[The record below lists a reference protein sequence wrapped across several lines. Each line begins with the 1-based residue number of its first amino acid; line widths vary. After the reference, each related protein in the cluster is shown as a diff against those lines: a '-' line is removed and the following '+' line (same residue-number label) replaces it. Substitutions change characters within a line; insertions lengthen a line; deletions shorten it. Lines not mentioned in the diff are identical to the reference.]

1 MATVRDDG
9 IVDLTGRGLQFLL
22 SFDMSQ
28 ARRSIEEITPTMDG
42 FLKVL
47 KTMKDDAAA
56 TAQTIGELFKNM
68 SAHTGD
74 MGLMAMI
81 GGDPSK
87 MADLSA
93 AVTKFHREA
102 QAGARQT
109 QQEYATL
116 FREILRLAGGFDEA
130 GKANE
135 KLNASKPPSAPTKLP
150 GVPSPGDEGGGGG
163 GGNGALGAASG
174 LAGMVGIGTA
184 VSKTME
190 TATDLS
196 EVIQR
201 LGQQFKLNDQEIAAW
216 KQGIVDAQSAVGGT
230 TKELIEITRVI
241 MQTSERLHT
250 VDMAKPFVEAAE
262 QVSRLTGVSGTEV
275 AKLLAQYEKFGL
287 VTKDTVKD
295 FVGDMYEAAQKGAGS
310 FGDIAKNVGEAGKA
324 VQFFYTQ
331 SIQPGG
337 AFAGKRDEAREYF
350 RNMAVEMASLMSR
363 LNSYGVESSIVTKAG
378 EAMRAMTSDQMIQ
391 LRQFLQSAT
400 NMTEEESGKLAQAL
414 QMGDVSTVIQ
424 QLAKSVQGIPGGWER
439 ITKDLPQ
446 MFAGAVSDDVLQM
459 FSALRAVPLEE
470 LGKLKEILPGIVD
483 GVRSLDDGTKRYNNS
498 LAGSKRVFGE
508 AIDSLRTM
516 HAQWLDNS
524 GVGKAFYDV
533 LTSIVNVLKEFPA
546 LTRIA
551 AGLGLMAT
559 SAVTLSGAF
568 RLVGA
573 AAPWLA
579 TVFPKLAGLLGVGEG
594 AAAAAGGG
602 GLIAGF
608 SGLAS
613 AVGGFVS
620 SLLSVRT
627 IGAAAVMALG
637 YLIIKLT
644 GLDEKFSGAN
654 WAKAFTDLKDE
665 ASATI
670 EVLKQDLTPVW
681 NRAVEMADA
690 VGQKLAAWKGYV
702 EDTARAILNLVPGG
716 EALKNALNLNPK
728 PGAGAAG
735 GGKQEQTNWAKE
747 LIEGVLAYKFPL
759 PALAMEAYR
768 LWRQT
773 DIENEK
779 TRQSIERGMSE
790 MGKDRQ
796 QSSGSVDRTAAT
808 PMIDTGSIARQ
819 IALQLPVNAPAASAK
834 GVVES
839 GMSIRQVTD
848 DITQQA
854 LMAKIAS
861 MAGDISVIAQS
872 TSAGGS
878 LAATRTAPQAIV
890 AAPRTQ
896 AISAVDTNKVTFEQ
910 LQALIS
916 AQANA
921 SKPTPFPDSIK
932 ADTSELAQV
941 IREVAAQVA
950 NQIGMGQQSARQT
963 MPAPQYD
970 AGAPWSPKVTSGM
983 QEA

>member
-1 MATVRDDG
+1 
-9 IVDLTGRGLQFLL
+9 
-22 SFDMSQ
+22 
-28 ARRSIEEITPTMDG
+28 MDG

-47 KTMKDDAAA
+47 KSMKDDAAA
-56 TAQTIGELFKNM
+56 TAQTIGDLFKSM
-68 SAHTGD
+68 SAHTGE

-87 MADLSA
+87 MQELSA

-135 KLNASKPPSAPTKLP
+135 KLNSSKPPNAPTKMP

-174 LAGMVGIGTA
+174 LAGMVGIGAA
-184 VSKTME
+184 VNKTME

-196 EVIQR
+196 EAIQR

-230 TKELIEITRVI
+230 TKELIDMTKVI

-250 VDMAKPFVEAAE
+250 VEMAKPFVEAAE

-310 FGDIAKNVGEAGKA
+310 FGDIAKNVAEAGKA

-337 AFAGKRDEAREYF
+337 AFAGKKDEAREYF
-350 RNMAVEMASLMSR
+350 RNMAVEMASLMNR
-363 LNSYGVESSIVTKAG
+363 LNQFGVDSSIVTKAG
-378 EAMRAMTSDQMIQ
+378 EAMRSMTSDQMIQ

-446 MFAGAVSDDVLQM
+446 MFAGSVSDDVLQM

-483 GVRSLDDGTKRYNNS
+483 GVKSLDDGTKRYNNS

-508 AIDSLRTM
+508 AIESLRTM

-533 LTSIVNVLKEFPA
+533 LTSIVNVLKEFPT

-551 AGLGLMAT
+551 TGLGLVAT

-579 TVFPKLAGLLGVGEG
+579 TLFPKLSGLLLGAGEG
-594 AAAAAGGG
+594 AAAAGGG

-620 SLLSVRT
+620 SLLSLRT
-627 IGAAAVMALG
+627 VGAGAVMAIG
-637 YLIIKLT
+637 YLLIKLT
-644 GLDEKFSGAN
+644 GLDEKFSAAN
-654 WAKAFTDLKDE
+654 WVKAFTDLKDE

-681 NRAVEMADA
+681 NRVAEMADA
-690 VGQKLAAWKGYV
+690 VGQKLAAWKGYI
-702 EDTARAILNLVPGG
+702 EDAARALLNLVPGG

-735 GGKQEQTNWAKE
+735 QKEEQTNWAKE

-779 TRQSIERGMSE
+779 TRQSIERGMNDMS
-790 MGKDRQ
+790 KDRQ
-796 QSSGSVDRTAAT
+796 QSSGSVDRTSAT

-819 IALQLPVNAPAASAK
+819 IALQLPVNAPAPAAK
-834 GVVES
+834 DVVAS

-861 MAGDISVIAQS
+861 MAGDISVIANS
-872 TSAGGS
+872 TSVGGGI
-878 LAATRTAPQAIV
+878 AANRTAPQAIIASPPV
-890 AAPRTQ
+890 Q
-896 AISAVDTNKVTFEQ
+896 SVSAVDTNKVTFEQ

-921 SKPTPFPDSIK
+921 SKPPPFPDSIK

-950 NQIGMGQQSARQT
+950 NQIGMGQQAARQI

-970 AGAPWSPKVTSGM
+970 AGAPWSPQVTSGM